1 MEETSK
7 RGFRIEWL
15 CQVLFTLNLF
25 AVVSG
30 YISIL
35 QAQRQLVSPLIPKYL
50 VNEIALGVNN
60 IMITASLFC
69 AGFFLLG
76 LWFYSFKKKIAA
88 VVLWGLALISYLVIG
103 L

>member
-30 YISIL
+30 YLSIL
-35 QAQRQLVSPLIPKYL
+35 QTRRQLATPLVPGEA
-50 VNEIALGVNN
+50 VNEIAYVINN
-60 IMITASLFC
+60 TLIYASLVC
-69 AGFFLLG
+69 AGFFLFG
-76 LWFYSFKKKIAA
+76 LWFYSFKRKVTA
-88 VVLWGLALISYLVIG
+88 VVLFSLALLSYLVIG